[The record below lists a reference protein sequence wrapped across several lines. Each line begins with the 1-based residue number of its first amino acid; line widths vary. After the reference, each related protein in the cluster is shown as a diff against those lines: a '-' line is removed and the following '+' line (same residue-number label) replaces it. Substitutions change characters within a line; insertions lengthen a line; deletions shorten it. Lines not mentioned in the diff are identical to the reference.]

1 MYRASII
8 VSMYNGAKYLEQF
21 LNNALQL
28 SCFDEVEFLLL
39 DAQSIDNTKSI
50 ISKYTQVNLRYEL
63 LNKRYSIYDTWNI
76 GIDLASA
83 DNIGNWNLDD
93 RRSVYGLEKQLI
105 CLEEDKSV
113 DICYGI
119 TAWSF
124 KENELFSENPMNQLY
139 PCYDVTFK
147 TLLQHNSPH
156 CMPVWK
162 KRIHKD
168 IGVFNGENYPTAA
181 DYDFWMRCLF
191 TGKIFK
197 RLDYVVGSY
206 YFNPNG
212 ISTSINATNMDE
224 SMIIK
229 TKYSKVLKGLI
240 SE

>member
-8 VSMYNGAKYLEQF
+8 VSIYNGAKYLEQF

-28 SCFDEVEFLLL
+28 SCFNDVEFLLL

-50 ISKYTQVNLRYEL
+50 ISRYKMANLRYEL
-63 LNKRYSIYDTWNI
+63 LDKRYSIYDTWNI

-83 DNIGNWNLDD
+83 NNIGNWNVDD
-93 RRSVYGLEKQLI
+93 RRSIYGLEKQLT
-105 CLEEDKSV
+105 CLEEDESI

-124 KENELFSENPMNQLY
+124 NENELFSNNPMTNFY

-147 TLLQHNSPH
+147 TMLHHNSPH

-168 IGVFNGENYPTAA
+168 IGYFNGGKYPTAA

-191 TGKIFK
+191 NGKIFK

-206 YFNPNG
+206 YFNSNG
-212 ISTSINATNMDE
+212 LSTSSNTTNADE
-224 SMIIK
+224 SMTIRK
-229 TKYSKVLKGLI
+229 KYSTVLKGLI